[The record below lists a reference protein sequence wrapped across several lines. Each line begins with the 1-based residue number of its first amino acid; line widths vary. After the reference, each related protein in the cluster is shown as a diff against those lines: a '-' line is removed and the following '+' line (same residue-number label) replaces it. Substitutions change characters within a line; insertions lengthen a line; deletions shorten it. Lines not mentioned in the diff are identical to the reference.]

1 MSSTKSPHSFSSQ
14 AAVLI
19 AIVGIAGMALAPVTQ
34 AAAQAAAQ
42 GPESR
47 AATATQ
53 PPVNDGLP
61 MPGFT
66 IEPGKTA
73 IVITD
78 PQNDFLSPQGVTWGV
93 VGQSITENRTVENL
107 GALFEVADET
117 GMPVF
122 VSPHYYFEHDHRW
135 QFEGTLETL
144 MHAIGMFDRPHALTL
159 EGFEG
164 SGADWLEQYKPHIN
178 NGRTVVTSPHKV
190 YGPDSN
196 DLALQ
201 LRKAG
206 ISKVVLGGMSSNL
219 CTESH
224 MRALIEAG
232 FEVMV
237 VTDATAGAITEHYNG
252 YQASLVNFRMI
263 ASAVDNTQNTVAAI
277 RSAYSPG

>member
-1 MSSTKSPHSFSSQ
+1 MSTRPKRLRHR
-14 AAVLI
+14 AAALI
-19 AIVGIAGMALAPVTQ
+19 AAACLAGNLAATATAQEQ
-34 AAAQAAAQ
+34 A
-42 GPESR
+42 R
-47 AATATQ
+47 AATATM

-61 MPGFT
+61 MPGFA
-66 IEPGKTA
+66 IDPGSTA

-93 VGQSITENRTVENL
+93 VGESITKNRTVENL
-107 GALFEVADET
+107 GALFEVADQT

-135 QFEGTLETL
+135 KFEGTLETL
-144 MHAIGMFDRPHALTL
+144 MHVIGMFDRPRALTL

-164 SGADWLEQYKPHIN
+164 SGADWLERYKPFIN

-206 ISKVVLGGMSSNL
+206 ISKVILGGMSSNL

-224 MRALIEAG
+224 MRSLIEAG

-237 VTDATAGAITEHYNG
+237 VTDATAGAITPYYDG
-252 YQASLVNFRMI
+252 YAASLVNFRMI
-263 ASAVDNTQNTVAAI
+263 ASAVDNTANTVAAI
-277 RSAYSPG
+277 RKAYHGR